1 MAWYVTDGSQEFGP
15 YSDETL
21 RKIAA
26 SGKLKPDSAVRCDG
40 GQWFEARYVNGL
52 FPQQLSIMQPLQAI
66 PIATAVPQQQSG
78 GNVIAAIA
86 SFFIPGLGQLAQGR
100 FLAGVFAFIAA
111 FFMWLALLGWIVHI
125 LAALDAASYR
135 ENR

>member
-52 FPQQLSIMQPLQAI
+52 FPGALTI
-66 PIATAVPQQQSG
+66 G
-78 GNVIAAIA
+78 GLPKAIA
-86 SFFIPGLGQLAQGR
+86 VQESKPRGGVILIAIGLL
-100 FLAGVFAFIAA
+100 LLA
-111 FFMWLALLGWIVHI
+111 FFLVAFDVSVPTSTGGRVNNIGLMNDRQIGMIVGAVFVVFGALKR
-125 LAALDAASYR
+125 YR
-135 ENR
+135 R